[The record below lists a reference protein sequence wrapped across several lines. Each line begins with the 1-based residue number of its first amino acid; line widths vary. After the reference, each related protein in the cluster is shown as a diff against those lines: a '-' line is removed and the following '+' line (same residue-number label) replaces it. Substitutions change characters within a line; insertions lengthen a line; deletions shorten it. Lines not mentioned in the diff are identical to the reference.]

1 MTNAQWLTLI
11 KQHIRM
17 EATVT
22 DEDDYLLQLR
32 NTAAEAVKWQIDE
45 PPTPPDD
52 VDLPETEISTTEEEE
67 TPPQVVQAMLLL
79 IGELYNRREITGEK
93 ATELPKGYD
102 FLLGTKRN
110 YTIA

>member
-1 MTNAQWLTLI
+1 MTDEQWLTLI
-11 KQHIRM
+11 KQHLRI

-32 NTAAEAVKWQIDE
+32 NTAAAAVQWQIDE
-45 PPTPPDD
+45 PTTPPDD
-52 VDLPETEISTTEEEE
+52 VVLSETETPTEEE
-67 TPPQVVQAMLLL
+67 TSPQVVQAMLLL

-102 FLLGTKRN
+102 YLLGTKRN